1 MATKSNFKRAVPQ
14 SQPSIMASLRTT
26 QLVGDSKAV
35 LPAELINAILDYLP
49 VADMFSFARTSKR
62 MREMV
67 YDDTRWQQRLRSMG
81 CWNEAEAKQRFEEAM
96 RKKLEAQRAEDAR
109 RAGVALNGSTNGMPP
124 GDDHVG
130 KTSMTL
136 FDATIEE
143 DMLRSS
149 QEHQSRPRSTTLD
162 KGFNDMTLSASGTL
176 ALSSHIVDPQAAAK
190 VLANVRSI
198 RGMARQEYGKV
209 YGALAPFYYDIER
222 SRSHTDPIL
231 FRTYRDPEQ
240 QAQMLAQL
248 KVFAKSDY
256 AQGWGQREEKLDT
269 MTGIFENAVLRE
281 FETGYAEKDFD
292 GRMKRFASV
301 LVTLNGGAACLDSFI
316 HNHPLMLEKEKL
328 GDPSD
333 CLRNDS
339 VTLEPSHNFFRGL
352 AMSLNEEAA
361 LIDRVFPPT
370 FDVLQAFIERV
381 ADDVIAE
388 YLTTLFDEAHDV
400 SIEAYLKVVA
410 GVFEQALQLAIS
422 LHPTKASKS
431 DFKDEAMRIITR
443 CFEPHVDL
451 YLQEELDFFK
461 RRSAAEVD
469 LWEKRL
475 IEEEQTTETL
485 YMANVNRKA
494 VKQDFLSSF
503 KKVVMMPVNV
513 LPTIGG
519 SGASKPAETTVG
531 ANRSSTFEPTSRSG
545 TPGPGDRSSTPRIE
559 APTTELAAK
568 AAIMNSRLEGIRS
581 LFSIEVALNLTHMA
595 KSGLERAARFV
606 RLGGQS
612 GEEAKEQSEQIFI
625 NLVQILGNRHMKLG
639 FDKAVNHL
647 ADYKPREVA
656 DHSKEGVA
664 PLVAFLELVNVG
676 DLIQQMVEVFYLQE
690 LVAANLTERDD
701 FLSLAA
707 KEKKRFEA
715 MLDERVAAGLNK
727 GIDVLMDEV
736 EYLCGTTQLPSD
748 FNPPVGPNGVAEI
761 SDIGPS
767 QTATK
772 IVEVVSS
779 HTSMLIGSTDKN
791 VLDVF
796 NQEVGVRLFTAL
808 CKHLKRQRIS
818 VDGAIK
824 LISDMN
830 AYNAYI
836 VSLRNKPLMQYFA
849 ALRELSQIY
858 LIDAKQAKEIAT
870 IIADTDRYHGIFR
883 AEEVYEFAERRAD
896 WYQIKSAVE
905 KQMPIAATAFLIAT
919 RRFPD
924 FAAMSAEPLPAE
936 VEASYSLI
944 IDEILRASDINTISA
959 KRIRKGLQ
967 ERVDNDLSQQKD
979 QITTLIMQRF
989 DKFNSEQNGGSEV
1002 SEPIPTVEN
1011 GAKTCNG
1018 DTSDMSNHKRSPPD
1032 DESAL
1037 SEVDDIPPPKKK
1049 TKKTKTKDEDDD
1061 AAFAARLQAEE
1072 NARMGRATR
1081 GGNTKRKAPAP
1092 KKKTKKKSANRVKDE
1107 DDSDLGSGSGGEKKS
1122 PSRKGGFHKPM
1133 ALSPALSELLGETQL
1148 SRPQTVKKIWEYVKA
1163 RDLQDPSDK
1172 RQIRCDDAMRAVFKQ
1187 DRVHMFT
1194 MNKILNQNLYAVDE
1208 VVN

>member
-14 SQPSIMASLRTT
+14 TQSSMLASLRTT
-26 QLVGDSKAV
+26 HMVDDSKAV

-49 VADMFSFARTSKR
+49 VADMFNFARTSRR

-81 CWNEAEAKQRFEEAM
+81 CWDEAEAKRRFDETM
-96 RKKLEAQRAEDAR
+96 RKKLEAQRAEEAR
-109 RAGVALNGSTNGMPP
+109 AAGVALNPTTSGIPAA
-124 GDDHVG
+124 DDHMG

-136 FDATIEE
+136 FDAAVEE

-149 QEHQSRPRSTTLD
+149 HDRQGHSRSTTLD
-162 KGFNDMTLSASGTL
+162 KGFNDMTLSAPGAPAPT
-176 ALSSHIVDPQAAAK
+176 AHAVDPQAAVK
-190 VLANVRSI
+190 VLSQVRSI

-240 QAQMLAQL
+240 QAQMLSQL

-256 AQGWGQREEKLDT
+256 AQGWHQREEKLDT

-281 FETGYAEKDFD
+281 FEQGYADKDFD
-292 GRMKRFASV
+292 GRMKRFATV
-301 LVTLNGGAACLDSFI
+301 LVTLNGGAACVDSFI
-316 HNHPLMLEKEKL
+316 HNHPLMLEKESL
-328 GDPSD
+328 GDPSE
-333 CLRNDS
+333 CLQNDG
-339 VTLEPSHNFFRGL
+339 VTLRPSHMFFKNL
-352 AMSLNEEAA
+352 AVALNKEAEV
-361 LIDRVFPPT
+361 IERVFPPAI
-370 FDVLQAFIERV
+370 DVLQTFLERV
-381 ADDVIAE
+381 ADDVIGE
-388 YLTTLFDEAHDV
+388 YLTTLFDEAHDMN
-400 SIEAYLKVVA
+400 IEAYLKAVA
-410 GVFEQALQLAIS
+410 GVFDQALQLAVS
-422 LHPTKASKS
+422 LHPTKASKP
-431 DFKDEAMRIITR
+431 DFRDETLRIIIR

-475 IEEEQTTETL
+475 QEEEQTTETR

-513 LPTIGG
+513 LPTMGG
-519 SGASKPAETTVG
+519 SGTNKSVEAAMG
-531 ANRSSTFEPTSRSG
+531 ANAGSRPTSRSG
-545 TPGPGDRSSTPRIE
+545 TPVPGDRNSMPPRVE

-595 KSGLERAARFV
+595 KAGLERAARFV

-639 FDKAVNHL
+639 FDKAVSHL

-656 DHSKEGVA
+656 DHSQEGVA

-690 LVAANLTERDD
+690 LVAANLTDRDD
-701 FLSLAA
+701 FLSLGA

-736 EYLCGTTQLPSD
+736 EYLCGTTQHPSD
-748 FNPPVGPNGVAEI
+748 FNPPVGANGVVEMA
-761 SDIGPS
+761 DVGPS
-767 QTATK
+767 ETATK

-779 HTSMLIGSTDKN
+779 HTNMLVGSTDKN

-905 KQMPIAATAFLIAT
+905 KQMYGVGCWV
-919 RRFPD
+919 
-924 FAAMSAEPLPAE
+924 M
-936 VEASYSLI
+936 
-944 IDEILRASDINTISA
+944 
-959 KRIRKGLQ
+959 
-967 ERVDNDLSQQKD
+967 
-979 QITTLIMQRF
+979 
-989 DKFNSEQNGGSEV
+989 
-1002 SEPIPTVEN
+1002 
-1011 GAKTCNG
+1011 
-1018 DTSDMSNHKRSPPD
+1018 
-1032 DESAL
+1032 
-1037 SEVDDIPPPKKK
+1037 
-1049 TKKTKTKDEDDD
+1049 
-1061 AAFAARLQAEE
+1061 
-1072 NARMGRATR
+1072 
-1081 GGNTKRKAPAP
+1081 
-1092 KKKTKKKSANRVKDE
+1092 
-1107 DDSDLGSGSGGEKKS
+1107 
-1122 PSRKGGFHKPM
+1122 
-1133 ALSPALSELLGETQL
+1133 
-1148 SRPQTVKKIWEYVKA
+1148 
-1163 RDLQDPSDK
+1163 
-1172 RQIRCDDAMRAVFKQ
+1172 
-1187 DRVHMFT
+1187 
-1194 MNKILNQNLYAVDE
+1194 
-1208 VVN
+1208 